1 MLEMVMNAERL
12 KCIAEND
19 GQLWL
24 QTVGSLKE
32 MIEKGKI
39 YISGPITN
47 IENWQKNFIAAEEAL
62 CSWAKAIAVV
72 NPYRIAMR
80 LEKEY
85 RKNERFPD
93 YTDYMREDIKA
104 LSECDAICLLP
115 GWKRSK
121 GARMEYR
128 IAKILCMD
136 IFYYTADG
144 KITGKE

>member
-1 MLEMVMNAERL
+1 MAIDNG
-12 KCIAEND
+12 ENK
-19 GQLWL
+19 Q
-24 QTVGSLKE
+24 

-47 IENWQKNFIAAEEAL
+47 VDNWQKNFIAAEEAL
-62 CSWAKAIAVV
+62 CDFVKAIAVV

-80 LEKEY
+80 LESQY
-85 RKNERFPD
+85 RKISSFPD

-115 GWKRSK
+115 GWRHSK

>member
-62 CSWAKAIAVV
+62 LWLGKS
-72 NPYRIAMR
+72 N
-80 LEKEY
+80 
-85 RKNERFPD
+85 
-93 YTDYMREDIKA
+93 
-104 LSECDAICLLP
+104 
-115 GWKRSK
+115 RS
-121 GARMEYR
+121 
-128 IAKILCMD
+128 C
-136 IFYYTADG
+136 
-144 KITGKE
+144 

>member
-1 MLEMVMNAERL
+1 
-12 KCIAEND
+12 
-19 GQLWL
+19 
-24 QTVGSLKE
+24 

-47 IENWQKNFIAAEEAL
+47 IENWQKNFIAAEESL
-62 CSWAKAIAVV
+62 CNWAKAIAVV
-72 NPYRIAMR
+72 NPYRIAMH

-85 RKNERFPD
+85 KKNERYPD
-93 YTDYMREDIKA
+93 YADYMREDIKA

-136 IFYYTADG
+136 IFYYTADR
-144 KITGKE
+144 KITSEE